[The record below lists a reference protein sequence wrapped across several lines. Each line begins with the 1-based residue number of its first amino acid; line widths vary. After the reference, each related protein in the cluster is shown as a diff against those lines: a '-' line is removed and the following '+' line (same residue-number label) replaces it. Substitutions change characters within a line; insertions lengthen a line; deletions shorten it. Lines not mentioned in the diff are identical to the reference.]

1 MVSWLPFKHLKAW
14 KYRNTTFS
22 SQFDDSWYF
31 LDNNVVSSLLII
43 IFLLL
48 KYEFLKIIM
57 LTFIWFFFK
66 PHSVSFL
73 NRRLPI
79 FLFYKSSI
87 FSCTWMKNRKWYG
100 LHDTYVT
107 LRKLCFN
114 SFIWINKYILLC
126 FQKNCW
132 TLLKCNVTNAN
143 QS

>member
-31 LDNNVVSSLLII
+31 LDNYVVSSLLII

-48 KYEFLKIIM
+48 KYEFLRIIM
-57 LTFIWFFFK
+57 LRLYNFFN

-107 LRKLCFN
+107 LRKLCFD

>member
-31 LDNNVVSSLLII
+31 LDNYVVSSLLII

-57 LTFIWFFFK
+57 LTFIWFFLN
-66 PHSVSFL
+66 HILSVSLIAVYQFFFSIS
-73 NRRLPI
+73 RR
-79 FLFYKSSI
+79 
-87 FSCTWMKNRKWYG
+87 FSHVHEWKIESDNG
-100 LHDTYVT
+100 LHDTYIT
-107 LRKLCFN
+107 LRKLCFD

>member
-1 MVSWLPFKHLKAW
+1 MTVD
-14 KYRNTTFS
+14 TF
-22 SQFDDSWYF
+22 F
-31 LDNNVVSSLLII
+31 LDNYVVSSLLII

-73 NRRLPI
+73 NRRSPI

-126 FQKNCW
+126 FKKK
-132 TLLKCNVTNAN
+132 LLNAVEV
-143 QS
+143 QRHKRKSKLKLAAVSVAFPLI